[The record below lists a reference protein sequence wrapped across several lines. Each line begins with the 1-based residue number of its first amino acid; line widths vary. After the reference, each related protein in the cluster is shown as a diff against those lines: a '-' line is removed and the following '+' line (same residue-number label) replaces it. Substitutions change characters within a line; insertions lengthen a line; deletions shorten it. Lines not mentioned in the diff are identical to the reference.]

1 MDIIVKPII
10 TEKATKMT
18 EKFQNRF
25 GFIVDRRANKI
36 EIRNA
41 VENLYGVK
49 VERVNTMN
57 YSGKRKAR
65 FTKTGYIQGKKAAY
79 KKAIVMLAEGDT
91 IDFFSEI

>member
-10 TEKATKMT
+10 TEKITKMT
-18 EKFQNRF
+18 EKFPNRF

-36 EIRNA
+36 EIGRA
-41 VENLYGVK
+41 VEELYGVK
-49 VERVNTMN
+49 VVSVNTMN
-57 YSGKRKAR
+57 YSGKRTAR
-65 FTKTGYIQGKKAAY
+65 FTKTGQIQGKKAAY

>member
-10 TEKATKMT
+10 TEKITKMT
-18 EKFQNRF
+18 ENFPNRF

-36 EIRNA
+36 EIGRA
-41 VENLYGVK
+41 VEELYGVK
-49 VERVNTMN
+49 VVSVNTMN
-57 YSGKRKAR
+57 YSGKRTAR
-65 FTKTGYIQGKKAAY
+65 FTKIGYIQGKKAAY

>member
-10 TEKATKMT
+10 TEKFTKMT
-18 EKFQNRF
+18 ENFPNRF

-36 EIRNA
+36 EIGRA
-41 VENLYGVK
+41 VEELCGVK
-49 VERVNTMN
+49 VVSVNTMN
-57 YSGKRKAR
+57 YSGKRTAR
-65 FTKTGYIQGKKAAY
+65 FTKAGYIQGKKAAY